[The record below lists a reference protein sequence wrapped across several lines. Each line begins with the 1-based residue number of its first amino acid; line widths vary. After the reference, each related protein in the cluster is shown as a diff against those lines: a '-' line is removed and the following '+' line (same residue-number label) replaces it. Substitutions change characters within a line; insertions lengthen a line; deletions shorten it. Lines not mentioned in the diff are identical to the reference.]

1 MLPRTENS
9 HKYVCR
15 SHDPT
20 YITEIS
26 YMNKKHVKWVIAH
39 EPIGLFLKVA
49 ERFAKEVNEK
59 TNGQFAIEVLSL
71 TDYSNK
77 YNAGKRITKND
88 LMALVNSGEIEMS
101 HIYTTWL
108 ADYNKDLHALDLPF
122 LFRDHDHADRVLE
135 GEIGTE
141 LLAGVSKNANIKAMS
156 FTYSG
161 GFRVVPSNFE
171 ADTAEAWQGKKVRT
185 SRSPVAVDTF
195 KLLGAE
201 PFQGIEL
208 EQMNEAANAGIIEAG
223 ESTYVRVFP
232 LEQYKSFKVV
242 NDTAHS
248 LFLTSIIVNQDFFSQ
263 FSADVQE
270 VLSTAAFNAARAER
284 RESVADIPNIL
295 AQCKDEGVQ
304 VVKMSAEEECKFKA
318 ITSQVYD
325 MYADY
330 FTPGL
335 VQKIQLQ

>member
-1 MLPRTENS
+1 ME
-9 HKYVCR
+9 
-15 SHDPT
+15 
-20 YITEIS
+20 
-26 YMNKKHVKWVIAH
+26 KKHVKWVIAH

-49 ERFAKEVNEK
+49 ESFAKEVNEK
-59 TNGQFAIEVLSL
+59 TNGMFDIEVLSL
-71 TDYSNK
+71 SDYSAK
-77 YNAGKRITKND
+77 YYGGKKITKND
-88 LMALVNSGEIEMS
+88 LMGLVDSGAIEMS

-122 LFRDHDHADRVLE
+122 LFRDHAHADAVLE
-135 GEIGTE
+135 GEVGTE
-141 LLAGVSKNANIKAMS
+141 LLAGVSKNSNIKAMS

-161 GFRVVPSNFE
+161 GYRVVPANFE
-171 ADTAEAWQGKKVRT
+171 ADTVEAWAGKKVRT

-201 PFQGIEL
+201 PMEHIAL
-208 EQMNEAANAGIIEAG
+208 EEMNEFADKGIIEAG

-232 LEQYKSFKVV
+232 LEQYKSFSVV

-248 LFLTSIIVNQDFFSQ
+248 LFLTSIIVNQDFMAQFSQ
-263 FSADVQE
+263 EVQE
-270 VLSTAAFNAARAER
+270 IMATAAFNAARKER

-295 AQCKDEGVQ
+295 AECEEKGIKVVQ
-304 VVKMSAEEECKFKA
+304 MSEEEVCKFKA
-318 ITSQVYD
+318 VTSQVYD

-335 VQKIQLQ
+335 VQKIQLH

>member
-1 MLPRTENS
+1 MT
-9 HKYVCR
+9 
-15 SHDPT
+15 
-20 YITEIS
+20 
-26 YMNKKHVKWVIAH
+26 KKHVKWVIAH

-49 ERFAKEVNEK
+49 ERFAKEVNEQ
-59 TNGQFAIEVLSL
+59 TNGMFDIEVLSL
-71 TDYSNK
+71 SDYSAK
-77 YNAGKRITKND
+77 YNDGKKITKDD
-88 LMALVNSGEIEMS
+88 LMKLVDTGAIEMS

-122 LFRDHDHADRVLE
+122 LFRDHAHADAVLE
-135 GEIGTE
+135 GAIGEE
-141 LLAGVSKNANIKAMS
+141 LLAGVSKNSNIKAMS

-161 GFRVVPSNFE
+161 GYRVVPANFA
-171 ADTAEAWQGKKVRT
+171 ADTAEAWKGKKVRT

-201 PFQGIEL
+201 PFEGIAL
-208 EQMNEAANAGIIEAG
+208 EEMNAAADAGVIEAG

-232 LEQYKSFKVV
+232 LDQHKSFEVV

-248 LFLTSIIVNQDFFSQ
+248 LFLTSIIVNQDFMSQ
-263 FSADVQE
+263 FSAEVQE
-270 VLSTAAFNAARAER
+270 VLATAAFNAARQER
-284 RESVADIPNIL
+284 RESVANIPEIL
-295 AQCKDEGVQ
+295 ELCEKEGVQ

>member
-1 MLPRTENS
+1 M
-9 HKYVCR
+9 
-15 SHDPT
+15 
-20 YITEIS
+20 
-26 YMNKKHVKWVIAH
+26 KKTHIKWVIAH

-59 TNGQFAIEVLSL
+59 TNGMFDIEVLSL
-71 TDYSNK
+71 GDYTKK
-77 YNAGKRITKND
+77 YNDSKRITKYD
-88 LMALVNSGEIEMS
+88 LMEMINSGKIEMS

-122 LFRDHDHADRVLE
+122 IFRDHDHADRVLE
-135 GEIGTE
+135 GTIGTE
-141 LLAGVSKNANIKAMS
+141 LLAGVSKNSNIHAMS

-161 GFRVVPSNFE
+161 GFRIVPSNFR
-171 ADTAEAWQGKKVRT
+171 ADTVEAWQGRKVRT

-201 PFQGIEL
+201 PYEHISL
-208 EQMNEAANAGIIEAG
+208 EDMNEYADRGEIDAG

-232 LEQYKSFKVV
+232 LDQYKSFKVV

-248 LFLTSIIVNQDFFSQ
+248 LFLTSIIVNQDFFAQ
-263 FSADVQE
+263 FSPEIQE
-270 VLSTAAFNAARAER
+270 IMSTAAFNAARVER

-295 AQCKDEGVQ
+295 AECEEKGVE
-304 VVKMSAEEECKFKA
+304 VVRMDATEEEKFREVTGK
-318 ITSQVYD
+318 VYS
-325 MYADY
+325 MYKNY

-335 VQKIQLQ
+335 VDRIKLQ

>member
-1 MLPRTENS
+1 MEEHMTKR
-9 HKYVCR
+9 
-15 SHDPT
+15 
-20 YITEIS
+20 
-26 YMNKKHVKWVIAH
+26 HVKWVIAH

-49 ERFAKEVNEK
+49 ESFAKEVNEQ
-59 TNGQFAIEVLSL
+59 TDGMFDIEVLALS
-71 TDYSNK
+71 DYSAK
-77 YNAGKRITKND
+77 YHGGKKITKND
-88 LMALVNSGEIEMS
+88 LMGLVDSGAIEMS

-122 LFRDHDHADRVLE
+122 LFRDHAHADAVLE
-135 GEIGTE
+135 GEIGKE
-141 LLAGVSKNANIKAMS
+141 LLAGVSKNSNIKAMS

-161 GFRVVPSNFE
+161 GYRVVPANFE
-171 ADTAEAWQGKKVRT
+171 ADTVEAWAGRKVRT

-201 PFQGIEL
+201 PMEHIAL
-208 EQMNEAANAGIIEAG
+208 EEMNEFADKNIIEAG

-232 LEQYKSFKVV
+232 LEQYKSFSVV

-248 LFLTSIIVNQDFFSQ
+248 LFLTSIIVHQDFMAEFSREI
-263 FSADVQE
+263 QE
-270 VLSTAAFNAARAER
+270 IMATAAFNAARKER

-295 AQCKDEGVQ
+295 AECKEKGVK
-304 VVKMSAEEECKFKA
+304 VVQMSEEEVCKFKA

-335 VQKIQLQ
+335 VQKIQRH

>member
-1 MLPRTENS
+1 MTKR
-9 HKYVCR
+9 
-15 SHDPT
+15 
-20 YITEIS
+20 
-26 YMNKKHVKWVIAH
+26 HVKWVIAH

-49 ERFAKEVNEK
+49 ESFAKEVNEQ
-59 TNGQFAIEVLSL
+59 TNGMFDIEVLSL
-71 TDYSNK
+71 SDYSTK
-77 YNAGKRITKND
+77 YYGGKKITKND
-88 LMALVNSGEIEMS
+88 LMGLVDSGAIEMS

-122 LFRDHDHADRVLE
+122 LFRDHAHADAVLE
-135 GEIGTE
+135 GEVGAE
-141 LLAGVSKNANIKAMS
+141 LLAGVSKNSNIKAMS

-161 GFRVVPSNFE
+161 GYRVVPANFE
-171 ADTAEAWQGKKVRT
+171 GDTVEAWAGRKVRT

-201 PFQGIEL
+201 PMEHIAL
-208 EQMNEAANAGIIEAG
+208 EEMNEFADKGIIEAG

-232 LEQYKSFKVV
+232 LEQYKSFNVV

-248 LFLTSIIVNQDFFSQ
+248 LFLTSIIVNQDFIAEFSKE
-263 FSADVQE
+263 VQE
-270 VLSTAAFNAARAER
+270 IMATAAFNAARKER

-295 AQCKDEGVQ
+295 AECKEKGVK
-304 VVKMSAEEECKFKA
+304 VVQMSEEEVCKFKA

-335 VQKIQLQ
+335 VQKIQLH